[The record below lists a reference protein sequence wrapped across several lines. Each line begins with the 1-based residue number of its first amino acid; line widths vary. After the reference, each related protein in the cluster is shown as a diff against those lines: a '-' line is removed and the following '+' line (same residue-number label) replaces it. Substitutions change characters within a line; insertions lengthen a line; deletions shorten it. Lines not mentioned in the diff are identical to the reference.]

1 MPSKIEP
8 MPKEPALEPALV
20 TIRAGAQFL
29 AVSPAQMYR
38 LMGLKKI
45 EAVKA
50 GKRTLLKVSSLKAHA
65 ESLPVAQIKP
75 PTPRKRTAVSKA
87 TKRRKRLTPGR

>member
-1 MPSKIEP
+1 MTPEIISTHKN
-8 MPKEPALEPALV
+8 ALEPALV

-65 ESLPVAQIKP
+65 ESLPVAKIKP
-75 PTPRKRTAVSKA
+75 PTPLKRTAVRKA
-87 TKRRKRLTPGR
+87 FAKHRKR